1 MKKDIVRPIVSSGG
15 DESRD
20 YAIHQQDGS
29 NAGPGLT
36 RWAKLRHHL
45 ASLYALYGLGRN
57 TNDVRFVFMIGNAQ
71 DSLAEPARRARRMR
85 DPFDQPELEAMWR
98 ARYCPQRYDVDA
110 LLALPGDSLG
120 GAYARHMK
128 ARGLRPD
135 FYDDVAP
142 RHRLHFLRLRLRQT
156 HDVWHVLTGY
166 DTDPVGELGLQGFY
180 FGQVTNGQS
189 ALIFAGGVIRCLLT
203 GTYRLLEDYVQAFAE
218 GFRAGRNADSL
229 LAVRWEDLWMEPL
242 EALRQRFNIATT
254 AWRPECQAWVS
265 SPTSR
270 SVP

>member
-1 MKKDIVRPIVSSGG
+1 MRPIVSSAGRLARAG
-15 DESRD
+15 A
-20 YAIHQQDGS
+20 AIQDDALNPVHARLG
-29 NAGPGLT
+29 
-36 RWAKLRHHL
+36 RWARIRHHL
-45 ASLYALYGLGRN
+45 ASFYALVGLGRN
-57 TNDVRFVFMIGNAQ
+57 SNDVRYVFMIGNAQ
-71 DSLAEPARRARRMR
+71 DSLAEPARAARSMR
-85 DPFDQPELEAMWR
+85 DPFDQPELETMWQ
-98 ARYCPQRYDVDA
+98 ARYCPQRYDLA
-110 LLALPGDSLG
+110 TLLELPEDSLG

-142 RHRLHFLRLRLRQT
+142 RHRLHYLRLRLRQT

-203 GTYRLLEDYVQAFAE
+203 GRYRALENYIRVFTE
-218 GFRAGRNADSL
+218 GYRAGQQATSL
-229 LAVRWEDLWMEPL
+229 LAVHWEQLWSEPL
-242 EALRQRFNIATT
+242 EALRLRLRVVTT
-254 AWRPECQAWVS
+254 AWCPDRQAWLS

-270 SVP
+270 AAP